1 VGADWVSFGV
11 VGAAFPRATLGYRSR
26 QDECV
31 DAGLEVDD
39 DYDNG
44 YFEVRA
50 APRRVALAAP
60 AGEDDALVRALRDAE
75 SHAGAWVVHSR
86 LAQFFTRADHGY
98 GSLRAECERR
108 ECVQVSGLDAHGQWA
123 VRIRR

>member
-1 VGADWVSFGV
+1 MANAGT
-11 VGAAFPRATLGYRSR
+11 PRATWGYRSLK
-26 QDECV
+26 DECI

-44 YFEVRA
+44 YFEVRVA
-50 APRRVALAAP
+50 QRRVALAAP

-86 LAQFFTRADHGY
+86 LAQFFTRAEHRY
-98 GSLRAECERR
+98 GSLRAECEQC
-108 ECVQVSGLDAHGQWA
+108 ECVQVSGLDAHEQWA